1 MHRLLLAAAAAALLA
16 PTASQAQLS
25 LGARLGYAIPMG
37 DAFKDPSDGSKEKLS
52 DGVKGAIPIQLDAA
66 YKLSPHLAVGA
77 YFSYGFGLVN
87 ESKAMGGGICDQ
99 SGVDCS
105 AKVIRLGVQATWTM
119 TYLSKT
125 FVPWAS
131 AGAGWEWASLD
142 AEAGGVSASYSLSG
156 PEFLNLQLGADYRVA
171 EKASVGPYLGL
182 ALAQYSKAEVDVPGF
197 GSGEMD
203 IDKTLHQWLGFG
215 VRGTFDL

>member
-1 MHRLLLAAAAAALLA
+1 MRRLLLAALAALVI
-16 PTASQAQLS
+16 PTVTPAQLQ

-66 YKLSPHLAVGA
+66 YELSPHLAVGA

-87 ESKAMGGGICDQ
+87 ESKAVGGDVCNQ

-105 AKVIRLGVQATWTM
+105 AKTMRLGVQATWTM

-131 AGAGWEWASLD
+131 AGAGWEWATLD
-142 AEAGGVSASYSLSG
+142 IEAGGLSGNYTLSG
-156 PEFLNLQLGADYRVA
+156 PEFLNLQVGADYKLA
-171 EKASVGPYLGL
+171 EKASVGPYLGF
-182 ALAQYSKAEVDVPGF
+182 ALAQYSKAEVDIPGF
-197 GSGEMD
+197 GSGELD

>member
-1 MHRLLLAAAAAALLA
+1 MHRLLLVALAALVV
-16 PTASQAQLS
+16 PTVTPAQLQ

-52 DGVKGAIPIQLDAA
+52 DEVKGAIPIQLDAA

-77 YFSYGFGLVN
+77 YFAYGFGLVN
-87 ESKAMGGGICDQ
+87 ESKALGGGVCDQ

-105 AKVIRLGVQATWTM
+105 AKTMRIGVQATWTM

-131 AGAGWEWASLD
+131 AGAGWEWATLD
-142 AEAGGVSASYSLSG
+142 IEASGLTGSYTLSG
-156 PEFLNLQLGADYRVA
+156 PEFLNLQLGADYKVA

-182 ALAQYSKAEVDVPGF
+182 ALAQYSKAEVDIPGF